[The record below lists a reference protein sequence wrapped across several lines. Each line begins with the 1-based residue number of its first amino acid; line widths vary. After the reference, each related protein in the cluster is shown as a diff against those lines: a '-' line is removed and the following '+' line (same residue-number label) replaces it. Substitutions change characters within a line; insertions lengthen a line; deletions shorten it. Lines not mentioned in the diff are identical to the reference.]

1 MIDVASVNCSGPTP
15 AAALAAHVDEF
26 AQINGAALSGSDAIE
41 CMHELERI
49 KNAAAAAQAR
59 LAVSFEQTQRKEAA
73 AAGVPAARRSRG
85 VGAQIGLARQES
97 PAHGS
102 RHLGL
107 ARVLCGEMLCTLAA
121 LTAGDITEWRATI
134 LARETAMLSAEHRAR
149 VDAELGPRLAGMGD
163 REIDKAAK
171 ALAYE
176 LDPASALAR
185 MRGAREQRRV
195 SIRPGPESM
204 VYLTGYLPQRQGIAA
219 YAALY
224 KATAASRDARSQAQA
239 MADLM
244 IERLT
249 GAKSAE
255 DISTEVV
262 VIVDDDTLLG
272 DSDAPA
278 RIPGH
283 GPVPAAYARDWI
295 RDTDAAVRLRRIY
308 RSAETGSLVAMDSR
322 SRIFDGEL
330 RKFLILRDDTCRT
343 PWCDAVIK
351 HIDHVQPAAEGGST
365 TAENGQGLCAA
376 CNYAKEAPGW
386 TARSSS
392 RDGPHV
398 VTTTTP
404 TGHTYTSTAPDPPHA
419 RVDMSWVERRLA
431 QAITLAYAA

>member
-1 MIDVASVNCSGPTP
+1 MP
-15 AAALAAHVDEF
+15 
-26 AQINGAALSGSDAIE
+26 
-41 CMHELERI
+41 
-49 KNAAAAAQAR
+49 
-59 LAVSFEQTQRKEAA
+59 
-73 AAGVPAARRSRG
+73 
-85 VGAQIGLARQES
+85 
-97 PAHGS
+97 
-102 RHLGL
+102 
-107 ARVLCGEMLCTLAA
+107 CTLAA

-163 REIDKAAK
+163 REVDKAAK

-219 YAALY
+219 FAALY

-249 GAKSAE
+249 GAKSAD

-295 RDTDAAVRLRRIY
+295 RDTDATVRLRRIY

-330 RKFLILRDDTCRT
+330 RKFLILRDDICRT

-351 HIDHVQPAAEGGST
+351 HIDHVQPAVDGGPT

-386 TARSSS
+386 TARSTS

-419 RVDMSWVERRLA
+419 RVDVSWIERRIA